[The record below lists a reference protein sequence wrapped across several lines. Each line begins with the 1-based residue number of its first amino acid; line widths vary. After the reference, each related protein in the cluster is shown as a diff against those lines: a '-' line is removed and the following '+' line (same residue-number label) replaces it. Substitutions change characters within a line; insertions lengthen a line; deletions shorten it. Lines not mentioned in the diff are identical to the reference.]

1 MGFPAEKE
9 TEWPGLTATRVPSK
23 SKAPKRQNPKS
34 TLEPCLEISPTA
46 LDADTLRGLIDEW
59 LIEAMVNRYIRER
72 LETVPREHNGRQP

>member
-9 TEWPGLTATRVPSK
+9 TEWPALTATRVPATQ
-23 SKAPKRQNPKS
+23 KAPKRQDPKT

-46 LDADTLRGLIDEW
+46 LVADTLKGLIDEW

-72 LETVPREHNGRQP
+72 LETVQREHNGRQS